1 MPGVKKTIFK
11 LIWDKEEKNALG
23 FFFQCFVNG
32 IEKLSTHYLQG
43 DEKKI
48 TFSFFVGFVFGGSNF
63 SMYNCKWEK
72 HVNVFFCFAF
82 CVVFFLLN

>member
-43 DEKKI
+43 DEKKNYI
-48 TFSFFVGFVFGGSNF
+48 F
-63 SMYNCKWEK
+63 
-72 HVNVFFCFAF
+72 FFCGF
-82 CVVFFLLN
+82 CFWREQFFYV